1 MCDSVFRDPVGKWL
15 PSPRGGALAKGVE
28 ALRADR
34 DLGYRGGRQTGLAFI
49 EETHL
54 LPGEVVWDETVGQDN
69 QCFWRCDST
78 VVGGAS
84 TPKGSTHAQTTLDG
98 LGVRAPR
105 TLSELPRTE
114 GVRHWPSGVV
124 WFGPSLPKS
133 RGVTASVC
141 YDAFDV

>member
-1 MCDSVFRDPVGKWL
+1 MRRFTSIIVFKFVVGTPADPVGEWL

-78 VVGGAS
+78 VVGGQALRKDR
-84 TPKGSTHAQTTLDG
+84 PMHRL
-98 LGVRAPR
+98 L
-105 TLSELPRTE
+105 LP
-114 GVRHWPSGVV
+114 V
-124 WFGPSLPKS
+124 W
-133 RGVTASVC
+133 A
-141 YDAFDV
+141 